1 MKRPFVVAA
10 LALALS
16 ALTPLGLLG
25 CSKVEAPAAA
35 APVAAPVA
43 PIKAPEPTMA
53 AADMPGEGAEH
64 AEHAAAAATRDQ
76 VDADGVVRRGAK
88 LSPDVELVTVSAA
101 VKRGKELD
109 GKKIKLQGKVSD
121 VCTKMGCWFVVQGDK
136 PEDTIR
142 ISTKS
147 HSIFVPMK
155 AVGFTA
161 TVEGTLSVRT
171 LTKET
176 AQHYE
181 DERQLKEG
189 EQRKVI
195 TGDVPEIF
203 IDVAGLEMKQS

>member
-1 MKRPFVVAA
+1 MNRWSVVATV
-10 LALALS
+10 ALALS
-16 ALTPLGLLG
+16 ALAPLGLSG
-25 CSKVEAPAAA
+25 CSKEAAPEVVAPAAVPAEPVKA
-35 APVAAPVA
+35 AEPAVAAA
-43 PIKAPEPTMA
+43 G
-53 AADMPGEGAEH
+53 MPGEGADH
-64 AEHAAAAATRDQ
+64 AAHAAASADRDV

-88 LSPDVELVTVSAA
+88 LSADVELVTVSAA

-109 GKKIKLQGKVSD
+109 GKKVKLQGKVSD

-155 AVGFTA
+155 AVGYTA

-171 LTKET
+171 LTKEA

>member
-1 MKRPFVVAA
+1 MHRSIVVVAA
-10 LALALS
+10 LALSTA
-16 ALTPLGLLG
+16 
-25 CSKVEAPAAA
+25 CSKEEAPAAA
-35 APVAAPVA
+35 PAATTAAATAAAPAA
-43 PIKAPEPTMA
+43 PAAPA
-53 AADMPGEGAEH
+53 AAAAPAPMGGDH
-64 AEHAAAAATRDQ
+64 AEHAASAATRDQ

-101 VKRGKELD
+101 VKRGKELN
-109 GKKIKLQGKVSD
+109 GKKIKLHGKVSD

-155 AVGFTA
+155 AVGYTA
-161 TVEGTLSVRT
+161 TVEGTLSLRV
-171 LTKET
+171 LSKEA

-189 EQRKVI
+189 EQKKVI
-195 TGDVPEIF
+195 TGDVDEIF
-203 IDVAGLEMKQS
+203 IDVAGLEMKQG

>member
-1 MKRPFVVAA
+1 MHRSIVVAA
-10 LALALS
+10 
-16 ALTPLGLLG
+16 TVGLFVLPS
-25 CSKVEAPAAA
+25 CSKEEAPAAPA
-35 APVAAPVA
+35 APVAAAAVAAEPVPA
-43 PIKAPEPTMA
+43 PNPAS
-53 AADMPGEGAEH
+53 GEH
-64 AEHAAAAATRDQ
+64 AEHAAAAADRNQ

-109 GKKIKLQGKVSD
+109 GKKVKLQGKVAD
-121 VCTKMGCWFVVQGDK
+121 VCTKMGCWFVVQGDT
-136 PEDTIR
+136 PADTIR

-155 AVGFTA
+155 AVGYTA
-161 TVEGTLSVRT
+161 TVEGTLSLRV
-171 LTKET
+171 LSKEA

-195 TGDVPEIF
+195 TEDVNEIF